1 MPPCLALPHICFVHA
16 EGAKEEGSWVCAAL
30 YHSFKSNC
38 RCAVDA
44 ARGETGRLRRPSLL
58 RKVPLEEHEVN
69 KLREPATAVEDIPK
83 KVPEEE
89 SLAARE
95 PSLSFDD
102 LKDDVSRVL
111 ENYPDGILKSAFESK
126 YHDVIGQKLESR
138 KFGFFNT
145 NALLRSLQGNLV
157 DFKTSVRSKEVK
169 IISYVH

>member
-1 MPPCLALPHICFVHA
+1 MCLALPHICFVHA
-16 EGAKEEGSWVCAAL
+16 ECAKEEGPWVCAAL
-30 YHSFKSNC
+30 YHSSKSNY

-44 ARGETGRLRRPSLL
+44 ARGETGRLHRPSLL
-58 RKVPLEEHEVN
+58 RKVSLEEHEVD
-69 KLREPATAVEDIPK
+69 KLREPATAVEVIPK

-102 LKDDVSRVL
+102 LKDNVSRVL

-126 YHDVIGQKLESR
+126 YNDVIGRKLESR

-169 IISYVH
+169 IISYIK

>member
-1 MPPCLALPHICFVHA
+1 MCLALPHICFVHP
-16 EGAKEEGSWVCAAL
+16 EGAKEEGPWVCAAL
-30 YHSFKSNC
+30 YHSPKSNY
-38 RCAVDA
+38 RCAVDV
-44 ARGETGRLRRPSLL
+44 ARGETGGLRRPSLL
-58 RKVPLEEHEVN
+58 RKVPLEEHEVGR
-69 KLREPATAVEDIPK
+69 LRKPTKSVEVITK

-102 LKDDVSRVL
+102 LKDNVSRVL

-126 YHDVIGQKLESR
+126 YNDVIGQKLESR

-157 DFKTSVRSKEVK
+157 DFKTSDRSKEVK
-169 IISYVH
+169 IISYIK

>member
-1 MPPCLALPHICFVHA
+1 MCLALPHICFVHA
-16 EGAKEEGSWVCAAL
+16 EGAKEEGPWVCAAL
-30 YHSFKSNC
+30 YHSSKSNY

-44 ARGETGRLRRPSLL
+44 ARGETGGLRRPSLL
-58 RKVPLEEHEVN
+58 REVPLKEHEEIDRFR
-69 KLREPATAVEDIPK
+69 KPTTAVKVNPK

-95 PSLSFDD
+95 TSLSFDD
-102 LKDDVSRVL
+102 LKDNVSRVL

-126 YHDVIGQKLESR
+126 YNDVIGQKLESR

-157 DFKTSVRSKEVK
+157 DFKTSDRSKEVK
-169 IISYVH
+169 IISYIK

>member
-1 MPPCLALPHICFVHA
+1 M
-16 EGAKEEGSWVCAAL
+16 
-30 YHSFKSNC
+30 
-38 RCAVDA
+38 
-44 ARGETGRLRRPSLL
+44 
-58 RKVPLEEHEVN
+58 EEHEVD
-69 KLREPATAVEDIPK
+69 KLREPATAVEVIPK

-102 LKDDVSRVL
+102 LKDNVSRVL

-126 YHDVIGQKLESR
+126 YNDVIGRKLESR

-169 IISYVH
+169 IISYIK